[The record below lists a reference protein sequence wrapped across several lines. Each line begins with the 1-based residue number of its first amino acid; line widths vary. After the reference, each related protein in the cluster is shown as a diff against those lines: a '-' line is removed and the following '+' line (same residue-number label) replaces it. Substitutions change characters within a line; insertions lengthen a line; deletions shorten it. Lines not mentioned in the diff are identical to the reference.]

1 MSFIYSP
8 FEQFIINPIFSFNL
22 YLFDLTFTNISFFLI
37 VILGFTSLYL
47 LLITSP
53 KTNTV
58 FVIPTDFEGILYFF
72 FLFCQS
78 ILQRHVQVPYFQQEF
93 FPIIFSLAAF
103 LLIINLTGNIPMCLS
118 LTSQVIVLCSLIL
131 PVVFGIFFWGLH
143 EREVTFLRTFHSPGT
158 DGVLAALV
166 FPIEVIT
173 YFMRPISILCR
184 LFANFMSG
192 HVIFKV
198 LLNGVYGYTATTSGF
213 FFAVLSIPFLMCLVP
228 LIILE
233 IAISCIQVYVFL
245 VIFGMFLAD
254 SIGHHYRH

>member
-1 MSFIYSP
+1 
-8 FEQFIINPIFSFNL
+8 
-22 YLFDLTFTNISFFLI
+22 
-37 VILGFTSLYL
+37 
-47 LLITSP
+47 
-53 KTNTV
+53 
-58 FVIPTDFEGILYFF
+58 
-72 FLFCQS
+72 
-78 ILQRHVQVPYFQQEF
+78 
-93 FPIIFSLAAF
+93 
-103 LLIINLTGNIPMCLS
+103 MCLS

-131 PVVFGIFFWGLH
+131 PVVFGIFFWGLY

-158 DGVLAALV
+158 DGLLAALV

-198 LLNGVYGYTATTSGF
+198 LLSGVYSYTTTTSGVL
-213 FFAVLSIPFLMCLVP
+213 FAMFSVPFLLGLIP